1 MPNAAEARA
10 LNERMWQVNIAFW
23 DATGLFVVACECG
36 GPACSEMVEL
46 APQAYEAA
54 RRTPNTFVVAPEHA
68 TTRVVAA
75 HDGHCVVE
83 LPELA
88 EAPPPERAT
97 TLEFASHHF
106 RALVAQLLDALPE
119 DGREEALRLAGLRFG
134 RQLAERARL
143 QSHVDAVAALDAVCA
158 AVRGLGFHAAVREIT
173 GDTAVIETPTCPLRP
188 LVSERLEAALL
199 DRGMWAGLVEKGLAG
214 AEADGIRCETA
225 SCLDAGE
232 SCVVTLRLRALQR
245 SGA

>member
-10 LNERMWQVNIAFW
+10 LNEKMWQVNIAFW

-36 GPACSEMVEL
+36 EPACSEMVEL
-46 APQAYEAA
+46 TPEAYEAV
-54 RRTPNTFVVAPEHA
+54 RRAPNAFVVSEHA
-68 TTRVVAA
+68 R
-75 HDGHCVVE
+75 DGRYRIVE
-83 LPELA
+83 LPEHA

-119 DGREEALRLAGLRFG
+119 DGRDEALRLAGLRFG
-134 RQLAERARL
+134 RQLAERAKL
-143 QSHVDAVAALDAVCA
+143 ASHVDVAAALDAVCA
-158 AVRGLGFHAAVREIT
+158 AVRGLGFHAAVREIA

-214 AEADGIRCETA
+214 AEADEIRCETA

-232 SCVVTLRLRALQR
+232 ACHVTVRLR
-245 SGA
+245 SV

>member
-1 MPNAAEARA
+1 MPDAAEARA
-10 LNERMWQVNIAFW
+10 LNEKMWQVNIAFW

-36 GPACSEMVEL
+36 GPACSAMVEL
-46 APQAYEAA
+46 TPEAYEAA

-68 TTRVVAA
+68 STGVVAA

-83 LPELA
+83 LPDHA
-88 EAPPPERAT
+88 EAPAPERAT

-119 DGREEALRLAGLRFG
+119 EGRDEALRLAGLRFG
-134 RQLAERARL
+134 RQLAEHARL
-143 QSHVDAVAALDAVCA
+143 RSHVDAAAALDAVCA
-158 AVRGLGFHAAVREIT
+158 AVRSLGFHAAVRDIA
-173 GDTAVIETPTCPLRP
+173 GDIAVIETPTCPLRP

-199 DRGMWAGLVEKGLAG
+199 DRGMWAGLLEKGLAG
-214 AEADGIRCETA
+214 AEADEIRCETA

-232 SCVVTLRLRALQR
+232 SCVVTLRLHAAQQ
-245 SGA
+245 A

>member
-10 LNERMWQVNIAFW
+10 LNEKMWQVNIAFW

-36 GPACSEMVEL
+36 DPACSEMVEL
-46 APQAYEAA
+46 APEAYESV
-54 RRTPNTFVVAPEHA
+54 RREPSAFLVSNHAGDGCYRVVEMPEHA
-68 TTRVVAA
+68 AAAVA
-75 HDGHCVVE
+75 
-83 LPELA
+83 
-88 EAPPPERAT
+88 ERPA

-134 RQLAERARL
+134 RQLAEHARL
-143 QSHVDAVAALDAVCA
+143 RSHVDVAAALDAVCA
-158 AVRGLGFHAAVREIT
+158 AVRSLGFHAAVRDIA
-173 GDTAVIETPTCPLRP
+173 GDTVVIATPTCPLRP

-214 AEADGIRCETA
+214 ADAEAIRCETA
-225 SCLDAGE
+225 SCLEAGE
-232 SCVVTLRLRALQR
+232 SCLVTLRLRAAQQ
-245 SGA
+245 A

>member
-10 LNERMWQVNIAFW
+10 LNEKMWQVNIAFW

-36 GPACSEMVEL
+36 DPGCTEMVEL
-46 APQAYEAA
+46 APEAYEAA
-54 RRTPNTFVVAPEHA
+54 RRTPHTFVVSQHAGDGRYRIEEMPEHA
-68 TTRVVAA
+68 
-75 HDGHCVVE
+75 
-83 LPELA
+83 
-88 EAPPPERAT
+88 EAPAPERAA

-134 RQLAERARL
+134 RQLAEHARL
-143 QSHVDAVAALDAVCA
+143 RSHVDAAAALDAVCA
-158 AVRGLGFHAAVREIT
+158 AVRSLGFHAAVREIA

-214 AEADGIRCETA
+214 AHTDEIRCETA
-225 SCLDAGE
+225 SCLEAGE
-232 SCVVTLRLRALQR
+232 PCLVTVRLRRGFGEMVSAER
-245 SGA
+245 PR